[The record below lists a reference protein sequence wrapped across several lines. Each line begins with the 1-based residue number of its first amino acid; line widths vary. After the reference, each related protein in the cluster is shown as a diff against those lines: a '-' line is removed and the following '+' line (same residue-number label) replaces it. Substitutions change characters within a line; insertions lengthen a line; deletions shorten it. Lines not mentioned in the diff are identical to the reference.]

1 MRIEL
6 GINQVKLKSGQT
18 AETLTL
24 GGDYLITSVN
34 NVPEEFTCTEL
45 SANEAVFTP
54 VADNSRLKFFA
65 KLGQV
70 LTTQEKSSIT
80 AALQKGIKLS
90 YLDLL
95 NKGLT
100 MGFLALDREFGYRVA

>member
-1 MRIEL
+1 MKIEL
-6 GINQVKLKSGQT
+6 GVNQVKLTSGEM
-18 AETLTL
+18 AETFTL

-70 LTTQEKSSIT
+70 LTTQEKSTIT
-80 AALQKGIKLS
+80 AALKRGIKPTD
-90 YLDLL
+90 LDLL
-95 NKGLT
+95 NKGLVI
-100 MGFLALDREFGYRVA
+100 GFLVLDRKLGYKAA